1 MNKEKLKLLALL
13 IVFLALVILPF
24 KSELLQKS
32 LINGLLTLQD
42 YAQHHTLFCL
52 VPAFF
57 IAGGI
62 AVFVRKDT
70 VIKFL
75 GAKAKKYVSFPIA
88 SVAGGILA
96 VCSCTILPLFAGI
109 YKRGSGLGPA
119 LTFLY
124 AGPAINVAA
133 IFLTGTVLGWELSI
147 IRLIFSVL
155 IAIIVGMIMNRLL
168 QEETERDKE
177 ELIVEDEFSVS
188 KLSLAGLFLPLL
200 AILVIG
206 GTKISAIY
214 KYSLISLVALLLVAF
229 VKKGFNRE
237 LNSNWLG
244 RTWYFTKRILPYLFI
259 GIFAAGVLGVALP
272 QEVVMQWLGGNR
284 FQSTLLASVIG
295 AVMYFATLT
304 EIPIIEQ
311 LMSLG
316 MGKGPALSLF
326 LAGPSLSLP
335 SIIVLLSLLGK
346 KKVLVYY
353 GLVVGFSA
361 LAGFIYGNYI
371 HLF

>member
-1 MNKEKLKLLALL
+1 MHREKVKLIVLL
-13 IVFLALVILPF
+13 IVFLALVIIPF
-24 KSELLQKS
+24 GSEVWQQS

-57 IAGGI
+57 IAGAI
-62 AVFVRKDT
+62 AVFIRKDT
-70 VIKFL
+70 VIRFL
-75 GAKAKKYVSFPIA
+75 GAKAKKYVSYSIA

-119 LTFLY
+119 ITFLY
-124 AGPAINVAA
+124 AGPAINMAA

-147 IRLIFSVL
+147 IRLIFSII
-155 IAIIVGMIMNRLL
+155 IAIIVGMIMGRIY
-168 QEETERDKE
+168 QEKTEKDATD
-177 ELIVEDEFSVS
+177 LIVEEEFSVS

-200 AILVIG
+200 VILVLG
-206 GTKISAIY
+206 GAKISAGY
-214 KYSLISLVALLLVAF
+214 KYSLIGLAVLLLLAV
-229 VKKGFNRE
+229 VKKGFDSE
-237 LNSNWLG
+237 LNSNWLW
-244 RTWYFTKRILPYLFI
+244 RTWYFTKRIIPYLFI
-259 GIFAAGVLGVALP
+259 GIFAAGILGVALP
-272 QEVVMQWLGGNR
+272 QEVVQQWLGGNR
-284 FQSTLLASVIG
+284 FQSSLMASVLG
-295 AVMYFATLT
+295 ATMYFATLT
-304 EIPIIEQ
+304 EVPIIEQ
-311 LMSLG
+311 LMKLG

-326 LAGPSLSLP
+326 LAGYSLSLP
-335 SIIVLLSLLGK
+335 NILVLLSLLGK

-353 GLVVGFSA
+353 SLVVGFSA

>member
-1 MNKEKLKLLALL
+1 MNREKVKLIALL
-13 IVFLALVILPF
+13 IVFVALVVLPF
-24 KSELLQKS
+24 NSEILQKS
-32 LINGLLTLQD
+32 LINGLLTIQD

-57 IAGGI
+57 IAGAI
-62 AVFVRKDT
+62 AVFIRKDT
-70 VIKFL
+70 VIRLL
-75 GAKAKKYVSFPIA
+75 GAKAKKYISYSIA
-88 SVAGGILA
+88 SVAGAILA

-119 LTFLY
+119 ITFLY

-147 IRLIFSVL
+147 IRLIFSIT
-155 IAIIVGMIMNRLL
+155 IAIIVGMIMGHLFERRT
-168 QEETERDKE
+168 EEGKE
-177 ELIVEDEFSVS
+177 ELIVEEEFSVS

-206 GTKISAIY
+206 GVKISASY
-214 KYSLISLVALLLVAF
+214 KYTLISLAVLLLVAS
-229 VKKGFNRE
+229 VKKSFTSE
-237 LNSNWLG
+237 HNSDWLG
-244 RTWYFTKRILPYLFI
+244 RTWDFTKSILPYLFI
-259 GIFAAGVLGVALP
+259 GIFAAGIIGVALP
-272 QEVVMQWLGGNR
+272 QEVVQQWLGGNR
-284 FQSTLLASVIG
+284 FQSSLLASVLG
-295 AVMYFATLT
+295 ATMYFATLT

-311 LMSLG
+311 LMKLG

-326 LAGPSLSLP
+326 LAGYSLSLP
-335 SIIVLLSLLGK
+335 NIIVLWSLLGK

-353 GLVVGFSA
+353 ALVVGFSA

-371 HLF
+371 HIF